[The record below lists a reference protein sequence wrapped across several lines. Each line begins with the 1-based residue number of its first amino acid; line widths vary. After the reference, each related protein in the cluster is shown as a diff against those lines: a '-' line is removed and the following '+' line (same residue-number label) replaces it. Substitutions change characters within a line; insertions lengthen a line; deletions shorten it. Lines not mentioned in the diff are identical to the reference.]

1 MNTELKNII
10 EAQKEILSTLPQN
23 NAKNKKKYFEKVN
36 EFYEEY
42 NDLYLKSIEEIKKR
56 NSNIISRIKESSSF
70 DEVLNNINEVK
81 STFYL
86 FNKYNTSYEKMEF
99 DRLLYSLSI
108 NDKDL
113 STLNSIIFE
122 LISKFKEAGVVLT
135 VDSFK
140 YSPIVYQ
147 YMKSYFKYID
157 NLNDS
162 DLKEDFEKLYWKFPN
177 IIIHI
182 ELCFKNLYFKY
193 KKYFDK
199 YIEVQKEKV
208 LKKYST
214 NILSIFAK
222 NKIDYDLGTGN
233 NLYDVFNQFV
243 AKSLNPGDFTEDKIK
258 QIVSNYVNIDYFDN
272 NYDLVIKNFHKLYN
286 TISEYKGYL
295 SYGFM
300 IDDMRKLYAD
310 KEKFKNGFKNKYKEI
325 TKEEKKLSKIVRKV
339 YFLSKRANKESE
351 IDKLD
356 MSIDGIVVNLKN
368 LYDSLEDDKF
378 NENLLKLSDNS
389 EVISLLEIASSYYIY
404 HVKCLKNSLEEIS
417 VSDSISN
424 LNDLLISPYNNLI
437 NNINIGDNKEVNVII
452 SELYK
457 LSNINLNSD
466 SISDISNLDNILGDL
481 DKIFKYDLLMKNNIN
496 LDELLFVYNVSDLF

>member
-70 DEVLNNINEVK
+70 DEVLNNINEMK

-140 YSPIVYQ
+140 YSPIAYQ

-162 DLKEDFEKLYWKFPN
+162 NLKEDFEKLYWKFPN
-177 IIIHI
+177 IIVHI

-404 HVKCLKNSLEEIS
+404 HVKCLKNSSEEIS